1 MYGHLFTTQ
10 RHNMTDLNT
19 VFTKIKNYCQSA
31 PSNGF
36 VCYESICK
44 DAGITRPELRGHLES
59 LKKMKLINYSAT
71 GACFLSVTKLGIE
84 AKQIPVAK

>member
-1 MYGHLFTTQ
+1 MS
-10 RHNMTDLNT
+10 DLND
-19 VFTKIKNYCQSA
+19 VFTKIKNYCQNA

-44 DAGITRPELRGHLES
+44 DAKITRAELKEHLVS

-71 GACFLSVTKLGIE
+71 GTCFLSVTKLGSE
-84 AKQIPVAK
+84 AKHIPVG